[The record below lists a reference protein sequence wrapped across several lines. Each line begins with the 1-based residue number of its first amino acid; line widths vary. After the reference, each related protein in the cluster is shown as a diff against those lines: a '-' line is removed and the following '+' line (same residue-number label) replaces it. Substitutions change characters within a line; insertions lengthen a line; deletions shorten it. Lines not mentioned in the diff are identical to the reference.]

1 MVRNPFW
8 RTRLKSD
15 VSRSSRQMVAVNEAV
30 SLGLSLCRGVGL
42 EDLPTLCRGGE
53 TISLLRLFHYFPY
66 RNDANPD
73 RDTADGGG
81 FQSGEHPARNDSN
94 PDSNTDRGDCKSGE
108 RPDLGGEGEAVA
120 VGVGAVGDQDVRTR
134 VGETSTSGSAV
145 SSRDDCVGTPEQASV
160 HRCQFMVSN

>member
-1 MVRNPFW
+1 MVRDPFW
-8 RTRLKSD
+8 RPPLKSD

-30 SLGLSLCRGVGL
+30 SLGLSLCGGLGL

-73 RDTADGGG
+73 RNTADGGDL
-81 FQSGEHPARNDSN
+81 QSGEHPGRNVTN
-94 PDSNTDRGDCKSGE
+94 PDSSTNIDDCMSGE

-120 VGVGAVGDQDVRTR
+120 DGVGAGGDQDVRTR
-134 VGETSTSGSAV
+134 AGETSTSGSAV
-145 SSRDDCVGTPEQASV
+145 SSRGGCVGTPEQASV
-160 HRCQFMVSN
+160 PRHRFMVSK